1 MELIDIVPVFNLYE
15 EFWKIYTKS
24 DNQPPQYIADTAQI
38 ERCIIGDGSEIYGR
52 VRNCVIGPEVIVE
65 EGAEV
70 YDSIL
75 MQGAVIKKGTKIYK
89 SIIAQDAVVGE
100 NCTIGVGEYAAD
112 TSSREARKNESD
124 WYNFSRWKQQEN
136 EGAVI

>member
-89 SIIAQDAVVGE
+89 SIIAQDAV
-100 NCTIGVGEYAAD
+100 CLLY
-112 TSSREARKNESD
+112 TSNGLCLMMTTCIKHFFHVMALVKRLQIVWRCLAII
-124 WYNFSRWKQQEN
+124 
-136 EGAVI
+136 V